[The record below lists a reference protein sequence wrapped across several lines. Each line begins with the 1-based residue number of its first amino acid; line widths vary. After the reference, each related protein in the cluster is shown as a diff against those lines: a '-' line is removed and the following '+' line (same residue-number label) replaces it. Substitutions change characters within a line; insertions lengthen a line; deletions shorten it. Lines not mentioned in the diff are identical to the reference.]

1 MDFTTLIL
9 FCYHFEDLVTLS
21 HTTTT
26 TTSNNN
32 AFMILLISRFTRRI
46 SLSSSSFSS
55 RPRVSKALASGDGES
70 EEEEE
75 ESAKQALDLDGDG
88 ELVRRISGAKDAEEV
103 LEVIAERC
111 EGSGGVVCV
120 KDCCRIIGA
129 AIERNNAQLACS
141 VYSAMN
147 SSFDQGLI
155 EASSIRHWKWAR
167 PNVDVYSSLI
177 CGLATSLRVSDAIK
191 VLNDV
196 CRVGVSSIDE
206 VPFGK
211 VVRCPSCTMA
221 IAVAQPQHGI
231 QVVSCSKCRYQ
242 YELFSGD
249 IVSIDSEEISSWLCG
264 AVYLLG
270 IVVRSP
276 PTERSMDIPV
286 WERGLRFLQ
295 IMKQSIPAAVHSV
308 VVQTPSGTARTHRFA
323 TKTVELPAQEGERVT
338 ISLAAPSNVYRE
350 VGPLRFNTR
359 SPGFKPG
366 EPMGLT
372 NHVNGR
378 ESQLLRAP
386 VKNGSLSLLNPAIL
400 FPVLALLATGD
411 VASGIIDPSLPKAIS
426 IAAVASVTLGTTLNS
441 VVLPQLNRL
450 PQSTADVIAIKQLL
464 LSQYDM
470 LQTRIKDL
478 REAAEEEVWML
489 ARMCQLDNK
498 ILAVGEPS
506 YRARRSRIQRVR
518 ETLER
523 SLKAHIELIYNYA
536 RISSMIEIEVEMDSN
551 VLAAEA
557 ASSAETIAEQIKQ
570 TMELE
575 NLEQQWRMQAE
586 VNDEV
591 ERLLSSQ
598 PVPTEQI

>member
-1 MDFTTLIL
+1 MALASPWLSPHSACSAITSKISS
-9 FCYHFEDLVTLS
+9 LS
-21 HTTTT
+21 HTATT
-26 TTSNNN
+26 NNHT
-32 AFMILLISRFTRRI
+32 FMILLVSQFTCRI
-46 SLSSSSFSS
+46 SSSSSSFSN
-55 RPRVSKALASGDGES
+55 RPRVSKALASADGES

-75 ESAKQALDLDGDG
+75 ESAKQALDPDGDG
-88 ELVRRISGAKDAEEV
+88 ELLRRISGAKDAEEV

-111 EGSGGVVCV
+111 EGRGGVVSV

-129 AIERNNAQLACS
+129 AIERNNAQLAVS

-167 PNVDVYSSLI
+167 PNVDVYLLLI
-177 CGLATSLRVSDAIK
+177 CGLATSLRVSDAVK

-196 CRVGVSSIDE
+196 CRVGVSSIYE

-211 VVRCPSCTMA
+211 VVRCPTCTIA

-231 QVVSCSKCRYQ
+231 QVASCSKCRYQ

-249 IVSIDSEEISSWLCG
+249 IVSIDSEEIS
-264 AVYLLG
+264 
-270 IVVRSP
+270 
-276 PTERSMDIPV
+276 MDIPV

-295 IMKQSIPAAVHSV
+295 VMKQSIPAAVHSV

-366 EPMGLT
+366 EPLGLT
-372 NHVNGR
+372 NHINGR

-386 VKNGSLSLLNPAIL
+386 VKNGSVSLLNPAIL

-426 IAAVASVTLGTTLNS
+426 IAAVASVTIGTTLNS

-450 PQSTADVIAIKQLL
+450 PQSTADVIAIKQQL

-478 REAAEEEVWML
+478 REVAEQE
-489 ARMCQLDNK
+489 
-498 ILAVGEPS
+498 
-506 YRARRSRIQRVR
+506 
-518 ETLER
+518 
-523 SLKAHIELIYNYA
+523 
-536 RISSMIEIEVEMDSN
+536 ISSMIEIEVEMDSN

-557 ASSAETIAEQIKQ
+557 TSSV
-570 TMELE
+570 
-575 NLEQQWRMQAE
+575 QWRMQAE

-591 ERLLSSQ
+591 ERLLTSQ
-598 PVPTEQI
+598 PVPTEQT